1 MDRVVGIDISSGML
15 ATARRRCG
23 ASRTSLCCGAQG
35 VISPYSGTHRLI
47 WSTPSIRFRT
57 LYYQAGDFAERHM
70 RDIARVLRPLGTL
83 LVLNYSYSGDIERD
97 RREIAAFGRATDL
110 QVVRD
115 GTRDFT
121 TWDAVTFQM
130 VRAP

>member
-1 MDRVVGIDISSGML
+1 MRRCTNIALLRSSGRDL
-15 ATARRRCG
+15 ALFRD
-23 ASRTSLCCGAQG
+23 ASFDLVYAVDTF
-35 VISPYSGTHRLI
+35 PYLVLSG
-47 WSTPSIRFRT
+47 
-57 LYYQAGDFAERHM
+57 GDFAERHM

-83 LVLNYSYSGDIERD
+83 LVLNYSYSGNIERD

-121 TWDAVTFQM
+121 TWDAVTVQM